1 MKKETKNKIK
11 AKIINFMAL
20 TFMIFLP
27 IFIFISFDVL
37 FFSLK
42 ETAPLNPDIKDTF
55 LYIGLI
61 TLFSGLGLLALLINE
76 SWYNAWKIS
85 HNNFENDE
93 EYVFGGEVKN
103 ETI

>member
-11 AKIINFMAL
+11 AKIIDFMAL

-27 IFIFISFDVL
+27 IFIFIFFDVL
-37 FFSLK
+37 HFNLT
-42 ETAPLNPDIKDTF
+42 ETLPLNPTTRDTF

-61 TLFSGLGLLALLINE
+61 TMFSGLGLWALLKNE